1 MRVLK
6 SLLFSGLI
14 LLQSCEFLEN
24 TEITDNNQSKTQE
37 LNTKKEVPTPPPVAI
52 NKAEKDLVTPTIKE
66 EEKKEPEIVDK
77 IEPAKPEK
85 APFTPELI
93 AAVKNWNAIPRSV
106 FPLPAVTIKK
116 DIKFTAYSQTG
127 QPIASSVHPA
137 GKEVIALAH
146 NGNMLTVAPS
156 KRGTMRGT
164 ISMDET
170 DFKDGVA
177 YLFVLRKLQR
187 EAYAAKKAKEMELI
201 AKTPSVTRPK
211 PSSPAPI
218 KTQKKEQ
225 KSLFEDLPSPGDYGH
240 GKFCICSDC
249 RTKRLAQTGSIK

>member
-6 SLLFSGLI
+6 TLLFSGLI

-127 QPIASSVHPA
+127 QVQQ
-137 GKEVIALAH
+137 GK
-146 NGNMLTVAPS
+146 
-156 KRGTMRGT
+156 
-164 ISMDET
+164 
-170 DFKDGVA
+170 
-177 YLFVLRKLQR
+177 
-187 EAYAAKKAKEMELI
+187 
-201 AKTPSVTRPK
+201 
-211 PSSPAPI
+211 
-218 KTQKKEQ
+218 
-225 KSLFEDLPSPGDYGH
+225 
-240 GKFCICSDC
+240 
-249 RTKRLAQTGSIK
+249 

>member
-6 SLLFSGLI
+6 TLLFSVFI

-24 TEITDNNQSKTQE
+24 TEITDNNQSKPPETP
-37 LNTKKEVPTPPPVAI
+37 TKKEVPAPKAIVI
-52 NKAEKDLVTPTIKE
+52 NKAEKDLVTPKIKDTLN
-66 EEKKEPEIVDK
+66 KEPEIVDIK
-77 IEPAKPEK
+77 EPTKPEK

-93 AAVKNWNAIPRSV
+93 AAVKNWNAIPKSV
-106 FPLPAVTIKK
+106 FPLPSVTIKK

-127 QPIASSVHPA
+127 QPIASSIHPA

-146 NGNMLTVAPS
+146 NGNMLTVSPS

-177 YLFVLRKLQR
+177 YLFVLRKIQR
-187 EAYAAKKAKEMELI
+187 EAYAARKAKELKI
-201 AKTPSVTRPK
+201 TTKQPINASAKPN
-211 PSSPAPI
+211 SPAPI
-218 KTQKKEQ
+218 RPQKKEQ
-225 KSLFEDLPSPGDYGH
+225 TSLFEDLPSPGDYGH